1 MRLQRS
7 PLWLLPT
14 SLAAALQE
22 AVKNRSSQA
31 AANVSI
37 IRGALS
43 EQRAAAMS
51 SRGRPVDTGTPYSAA
66 ALSLV
71 FHAASPLVP
80 TLRAD
85 VRLFQVSALCR
96 SRVTCIGAQV
106 LRRLP
111 LDGGRSPSRGCARP
125 RQRAQLRHSVQ
136 PADVAVHQKQVSGSS
151 LRGLPLR
158 RRAGWRGT
166 AAAAI

>member
-37 IRGALS
+37 VRGALS

-51 SRGRPVDTGTPYSAA
+51 SRGRAVDTGTPYSAA

-111 LDGGRSPSRGCARP
+111 VDGCARP
-125 RQRAQLRHSVQ
+125 RQRAQLRHSAQ
-136 PADVAVHQKQVSGSS
+136 PADVANELQFTEGFAIS
-151 LRGLPLR
+151 